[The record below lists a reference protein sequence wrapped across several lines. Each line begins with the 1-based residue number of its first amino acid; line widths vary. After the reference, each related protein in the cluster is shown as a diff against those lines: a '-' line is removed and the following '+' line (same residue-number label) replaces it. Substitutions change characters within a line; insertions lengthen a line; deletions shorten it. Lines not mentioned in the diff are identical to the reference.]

1 MDFESNLNKT
11 FSFKSSLLLDIW
23 KNRSIRT
30 PEIVM
35 VTNEVN
41 NLGNNFITILGW
53 FIINDLKAIN
63 GHWRKKIQII

>member
-1 MDFESNLNKT
+1 
-11 FSFKSSLLLDIW
+11 
-23 KNRSIRT
+23 
-30 PEIVM
+30 M

-63 GHWRKKIQII
+63 GH